1 MLDVSDSEVKQITSR
16 RLSNLADSL
25 LGVGSFGQVLFGQAL
40 FLDLIARLDY
50 VALVT

>member
-16 RLSNLADSL
+16 RLSNLGESL
-25 LGVGSFGQVLFGQAL
+25 LGVGLFGQALFGQAL

>member
-16 RLSNLADSL
+16 RLSNLAESL
-25 LGVGSFGQVLFGQAL
+25 LGVGLFGQTL
-40 FLDLIARLDY
+40 FVDLIARLDY